1 MAKRT
6 NGEGSI
12 RKRGNKYQGRITV
25 LENDIPRTIA
35 FTRATRAEV
44 AAELR
49 EIINRVEVGKP
60 AVDSTMT
67 VARWVKAWTDGPLKA
82 SNRRVTTQDQYRQLL
97 NRHVV
102 PALGE
107 VKLAKLKP
115 TMVEGLLAGL
125 RESRSAS
132 TTRSTYAAFRACMDT
147 AVRDGLIAANPVSA
161 VDRPRASR
169 PAARTLTVD
178 HVKALVVQAR
188 STQDCRIEHLIV
200 LLAATGL
207 RRSEALGLRWVDV
220 DFDTAQL
227 EVSGALVR
235 DSEGLRRGQPKSAA
249 GLRHFSLAPLAADAL
264 KRQRRKQREQR
275 LRAGSAW
282 INSGYVFTTPVGGA
296 MEPRNV
302 SREYAE
308 LAQRAGLPDTGMHAL
323 RHYAAT
329 AWLASGKATV
339 RDVADALGHSSPT
352 ITLEIYTSAIP
363 EAQTAAINAAAAAL
377 DL

>member
-1 MAKRT
+1 
-6 NGEGSI
+6 
-12 RKRGNKYQGRITV
+12 
-25 LENDIPRTIA
+25 
-35 FTRATRAEV
+35 
-44 AAELR
+44 
-49 EIINRVEVGKP
+49 
-60 AVDSTMT
+60 
-67 VARWVKAWTDGPLKA
+67 
-82 SNRRVTTQDQYRQLL
+82 
-97 NRHVV
+97 
-102 PALGE
+102 
-107 VKLAKLKP
+107 
-115 TMVEGLLAGL
+115 MVEGLLAGL
-125 RESRSAS
+125 RKSRSAS

-169 PAARTLTVD
+169 PVPRTLTVE
-178 HVKALVVQAR
+178 HVKSLVAQAR
-188 STQDCRIEHLIV
+188 RTQDCRIEHLIV
-200 LLAATGL
+200 LLATTGL
-207 RRSEALGLRWVDV
+207 RRSEALGLEWADI
-220 DFDTAQL
+220 DLEGGQL
-227 EVSGALVR
+227 EVRRALVR
-235 DSEGLRRGQPKSAA
+235 DSEGLQRSEPKSAA
-249 GLRHFSLAPLAADAL
+249 GLRNFSLAPPAIESL

-282 INSGYVFTTPVGGA
+282 IDSGYVFTTPDGGA

-308 LAQRAGLPDTGMHAL
+308 LASKAGLPDTGMHAL

-363 EAQTAAINAAAAAL
+363 EAQTAAINAAAAVL